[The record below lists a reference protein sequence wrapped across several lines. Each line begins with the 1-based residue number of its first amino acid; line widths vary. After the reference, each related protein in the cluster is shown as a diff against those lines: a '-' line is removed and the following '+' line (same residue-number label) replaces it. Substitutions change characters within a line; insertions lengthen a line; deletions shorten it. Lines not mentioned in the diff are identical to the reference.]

1 MRYREG
7 QSPDSALAGS
17 GTGDVLIFTL
27 LLGIVFGLVLLGLGI
42 KGKQIWLI
50 TWSIGLVVVSI
61 VTWIWMVA

>member
-61 VTWIWMVA
+61 ATWIWMVA

>member
-17 GTGDVLIFTL
+17 GTEDVLIFTL
-27 LLGIVFGLVLLGLGI
+27 VLGIVFGLVLLGLGI